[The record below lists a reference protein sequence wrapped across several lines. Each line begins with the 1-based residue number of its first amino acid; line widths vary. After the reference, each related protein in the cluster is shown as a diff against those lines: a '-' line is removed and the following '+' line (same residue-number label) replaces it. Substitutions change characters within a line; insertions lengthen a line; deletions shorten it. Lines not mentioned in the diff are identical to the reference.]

1 MAKMKAH
8 HKDMKDFDG
17 WRWIQLFWMN
27 NLDGQI
33 AFSRS
38 LEGFSLGFPSRMDD
52 KKIPISDP
60 WDERYVYLRW
70 AHKLKANLGKYI
82 IHGSSGIYIFKARS
96 WI

>member
-33 AFSRS
+33 AFSRL
-38 LEGFSLGFPSRMDD
+38 LEGHFVFSSLGLPGLSLDFPSDD
-52 KKIPISDP
+52 SD
-60 WDERYVYLRW
+60 DEKTHMRPMGRTVYLPTFTTNWRQ
-70 AHKLKANLGKYI
+70 I
-82 IHGSSGIYIFKARS
+82 
-96 WI
+96 